1 MAIDFTIP
9 TLHPKHNVSQVAAHP
24 ATVWRAPRFATE
36 GGQLAAGV
44 VQCAILD
51 LKEAEFGWQ
60 RELVTTKKCEFS
72 YGKINDSIVFA

>member
-1 MAIDFTIP
+1 MPEMLA
-9 TLHPKHNVSQVAAHP
+9 P

-44 VQCAILD
+44 VQCAMLD

-60 RELVTTKKCEFS
+60 SELVTSKKCEFS
-72 YGKINDSIVFA
+72 DGKTNDSISVAQPKE

>member
-1 MAIDFTIP
+1 MDRWMDGRVEGWMERWIDMGMDEWMGRS
-9 TLHPKHNVSQVAAHP
+9 LDAGSASP

-51 LKEAEFGWQ
+51 LKEADFGW
-60 RELVTTKKCEFS
+60 
-72 YGKINDSIVFA
+72 